1 MEPTR
6 SSGAGSGNSGTYTPE
21 IEESL
26 RFEEEIQSLMRD
38 NTMHPSLE
46 PPPASGGGGGSSSFT
61 ALLGLPA
68 NQAVEL
74 LHQPDSDDSP
84 AVAAAATS
92 GRELWRFRLRDPKAL
107 TLPSGF
113 SPTFPSNAALV
124 ERAARLSVFAA
135 EDSPEAASVPSHS
148 GDRFPKPKAEPAD
161 SDSQP
166 ICPIPGERPQRPA
179 KRKEAEKGNKVKGAA
194 KKTKSA
200 EEGSAKGAE
209 ENTAGE
215 KLPYVHVRA
224 RRGQATDSH
233 SLAERARR
241 EKISARM
248 KLLQELVPGCSKIS
262 GTALVLDE
270 IINHVQSLQRQVEL
284 LSMRLAA
291 VHPRID
297 FSGLDSFLSAEC
309 GRVSVGNG
317 RGGGGMEQSAWTEAT
332 DESRRQ
338 PQQQIWH
345 VDLVHPHQTPSV
357 WERVDSPHLF
367 VHPGTSL
374 FGYDPANSVV
384 SLHSNQLKT
393 EL

>member
-21 IEESL
+21 IAESL
-26 RFEEEIQSLMRD
+26 RFEEEIQSLMRE
-38 NTMHPSLE
+38 NTVHPSLE
-46 PPPASGGGGGSSSFT
+46 PPPATGGSSFT

-74 LHQPDSDDSP
+74 LHDPDSGDSP
-84 AVAAAATS
+84 AAS
-92 GRELWRFRLRDPKAL
+92 GGCEMWRFRLRDPKVM
-107 TLPSGF
+107 TLPSGC
-113 SPTFPSNAALV
+113 SPTFPSNASLV
-124 ERAARLSVFAA
+124 ERAARFSIFAA
-135 EDSPEAASVPSHS
+135 EDSPEAASVPSHTHS
-148 GDRFPKPKAEPAD
+148 SDHSPKPKAEPPD

-179 KRKEAEKGNKVKGAA
+179 KRKEAEKGIKVKGPA
-194 KKTKSA
+194 KKGRSA
-200 EEGSAKGAE
+200 EEGSAKVAE
-209 ENTAGE
+209 DNTGGD

-241 EKISARM
+241 GKINARM

-291 VHPRID
+291 VNPRID
-297 FSGLDSFLSAEC
+297 FSGVDSFLSAEC
-309 GRVSVGNG
+309 GRVAVGNG
-317 RGGGGMEQSAWTEAT
+317 RGGVGMEQSAWMEAPAVNGG
-332 DESRRQ
+332 RRQ
-338 PQQQIWH
+338 QQQLQQQQIWH
-345 VDLVHPHQTPSV
+345 VDSVHPHQMPSV
-357 WERVDSPHLF
+357 WERDDPSHLF
-367 VHPGTSL
+367 NPGSSL
-374 FGYDPANSVV
+374 LGYEPANSA
-384 SLHSNQLKT
+384 SLHINQLKT